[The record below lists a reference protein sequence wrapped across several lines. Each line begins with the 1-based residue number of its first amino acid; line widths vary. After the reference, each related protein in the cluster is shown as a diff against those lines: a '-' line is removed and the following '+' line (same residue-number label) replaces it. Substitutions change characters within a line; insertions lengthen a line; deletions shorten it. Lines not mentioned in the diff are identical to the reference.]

1 MQGARILL
9 DGRSP
14 SVPGYEAGNFVGP
27 TIITGVKP
35 HMDCYTEEIFG
46 PVLVCLEVRQHSSC
60 VQFRAPFRAWQKLKQ
75 LKAACECANCF

>member
-9 DGRSP
+9 DGRRTTVSGFE
-14 SVPGYEAGNFVGP
+14 SGNFIAP

-46 PVLVCLEVRQHSSC
+46 PVLVCLDVR
-60 VQFRAPFRAWQKLKQ
+60 P
-75 LKAACECANCF
+75 AC